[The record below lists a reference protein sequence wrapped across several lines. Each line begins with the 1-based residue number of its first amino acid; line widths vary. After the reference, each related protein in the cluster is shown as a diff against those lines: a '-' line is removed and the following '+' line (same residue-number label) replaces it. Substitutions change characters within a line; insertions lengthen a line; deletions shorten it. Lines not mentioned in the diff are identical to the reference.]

1 MTEREGEIERERERE
16 IDFMAFNRIAIEGNE
31 SKILNRNAVGRVGLS
46 RVGFIRGEAS
56 RGKAIKCQ
64 LDYATHYH

>member
-1 MTEREGEIERERERE
+1 
-16 IDFMAFNRIAIEGNE
+16 MAFNRIAIEGNE

-46 RVGFIRGEAS
+46 RVGFIRGEES